1 LSNIVTPSQQ
11 LCFKGAREEEE
22 EEEEEEGDKEHKRVG
37 TCLSF
42 CG

>member
-1 LSNIVTPSQQ
+1 VTPFQQ
-11 LCFKGAREEEE
+11 LCFKGAREEEEE

-37 TCLSF
+37 TCVSF

>member
-1 LSNIVTPSQQ
+1 VTPFQQ
-11 LCFKGAREEEE
+11 LCFKGAREEEEE